1 MSTLSGTAIRRCC
14 NRFLGARLY
23 QISRARDRDEFAR
36 WCDYLD
42 RPSLHAAP
50 GSQGM
55 AGRGGANP
63 KWLRLL
69 DDGSQLQTHCLKRL
83 LAAFPELNEV
93 LQNPLWTLLT
103 WDSEDAESPA
113 AFLQDLLPSCRA
125 LAPSS
130 YRCRVNARMSWA
142 LGVPDWA
149 TLAMPLALLRCQAPR
164 RTPQRRWLQEHFNDY
179 LTLAS
184 LSPECHGCFAD
195 LWVLIDQWLHAKGL
209 EPTPSRPFW
218 PVDAAAFDYQ
228 CAYCYGRCD
237 DLKELGWLPADD
249 RPSRLDIAM
258 LWCLHLGGKVFV
270 EKLQGSLNHGARRC
284 PPQLLRAIKA
294 LDPQLEVPS
303 AVRVDR
309 SRAG

>member
-1 MSTLSGTAIRRCC
+1 
-14 NRFLGARLY
+14 
-23 QISRARDRDEFAR
+23 
-36 WCDYLD
+36 
-42 RPSLHAAP
+42 
-50 GSQGM
+50 M